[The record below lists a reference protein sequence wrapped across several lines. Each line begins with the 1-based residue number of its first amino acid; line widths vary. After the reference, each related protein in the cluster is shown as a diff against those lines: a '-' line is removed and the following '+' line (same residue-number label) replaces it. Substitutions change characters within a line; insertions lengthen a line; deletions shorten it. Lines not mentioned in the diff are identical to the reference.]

1 MANDREDPFS
11 LGVDEMDHKALVK
24 DAGNFGVSY
33 HLTIKTQGTEPF
45 RLYFNP
51 QGGAYSGSFLVST
64 DDESKIYHVGDPYI
78 GHQTILDTAYL
89 GTYQGGD
96 NLYIEFIPAGAS
108 NLPVKFLLI
117 PEKQVR
123 EAAPVSLPVTTG
135 DLSTQAGP
143 PADESTASQA
153 AEAGSLA
160 TGISAGADDHT
171 VPVQLN
177 L

>member
-1 MANDREDPFS
+1 M
-11 LGVDEMDHKALVK
+11 
-24 DAGNFGVSY
+24 
-33 HLTIKTQGTEPF
+33 
-45 RLYFNP
+45 
-51 QGGAYSGSFLVST
+51 
-64 DDESKIYHVGDPYI
+64 
-78 GHQTILDTAYL
+78 
-89 GTYQGGD
+89 GTYHGGD

-123 EAAPVSLPVTTG
+123 EAAPVSLPVNTG

-143 PADESTASQA
+143 AAS
-153 AEAGSLA
+153 ET
-160 TGISAGADDHT
+160 TGASDGVDDHT